1 MRKPQ
6 HSKKEVLMTKF
17 QALKQNI
24 RELKTGGKNFMLL
37 FNRSVVSDSLRPH
50 RPQHTRLPCPP
61 PPPGVRTLSVPPKPH
76 HEDDVAVLKVSPNQ
90 PKCQSPAKP
99 PWPFLHPP

>member
-37 FNRSVVSDSLRPH
+37 FNRSVVSDSL
-50 RPQHTRLPCPP
+50 
-61 PPPGVRTLSVPPKPH
+61 
-76 HEDDVAVLKVSPNQ
+76 
-90 PKCQSPAKP
+90 
-99 PWPFLHPP
+99 